1 MDISTVEADMENVK
15 FLPCGDSAVTVEFSR
30 EISEEVNRKIRFLA
44 AELEREKIDGVT
56 ESIPTFRS
64 ITIFFNPLIVTKRKL
79 VRYVKRVMRGY
90 TQENAR
96 ERRIFKIPVCYDGEY
111 APDMS
116 DVSEITGLSKEEII
130 DIHSSRD
137 YLIYM
142 LGFLPGFPYLGG
154 MDERIEAPRLDSPR
168 TAIGEGSV
176 GIGGKQTGIY
186 PLASPGGWRL
196 IGRTP
201 VRIYDPEREEPIFYR
216 AGDYIRFVRI
226 SEEEF
231 ESIRQNTAYSVECE
245 VEK

>member
-1 MDISTVEADMENVK
+1 MKSNFEDKIK

-30 EISEEVNRKIRFLA
+30 EISEQVNAKIRYLA
-44 AELEREKIDGVT
+44 LMIERDRKKGIVEC
-56 ESIPTFRS
+56 IPTFRS
-64 ITIFFNPLIVTKRKL
+64 ITVFFDPLLISIRKIVS
-79 VRYVKRVMRGY
+79 YVSGLMSEYSELSAGEKRV
-90 TQENAR
+90 
-96 ERRIFKIPVCYDGEY
+96 FKIPVCYSGDH

-116 DVSEITGLSKEEII
+116 DVEGITGLSRDEIVK
-130 DIHSSRD
+130 IHTSRD

-168 TAIGEGSV
+168 TAIPEGSV

-201 VRIYDPEREEPIFYR
+201 VKIYDPKREEPIFYK
-216 AGDYIRFVRI
+216 AGDHIRFFEI
-226 SEEEF
+226 SEQEF
-231 ESIRQNTAYSVECE
+231 SDIAQDPAYVVECE
-245 VEK
+245 VISK